1 MTLPAANRRGGKRAG
16 AGRKKKGHQAASGVS
31 GFDLRAALNAAP
43 PDDIETVAQA
53 YAREAIASLVKQ
65 LLQGLS
71 ESARVNAANALL
83 DRGYGKPSVDAGG
96 MQMSLFGAGVSV
108 AAASDI
114 RDEARRYANL
124 AIEVLR
130 KIATGGESESARV
143 SAARSLLDRGVGTVA
158 QAKVIDGAVA
168 KPLGKKEEAAVAA
181 KNLACGS
188 FATRPAPRSM
198 N

>member
-1 MTLPAANRRGGKRAG
+1 MTSVSPSRRGGKRAG
-16 AGRKKKGHQAASGVS
+16 AGRKKSGHQSTSGVS
-31 GFDLRAALNAAP
+31 GFDLKAALSAP
-43 PDDIETVAQA
+43 APEDIESVAQLH
-53 YAREAIASLVKQ
+53 AREAIASLVKQ
-65 LLQGLS
+65 LMHGAS

-114 RDEARRYANL
+114 RDEARKYANL

-130 KIATGGESESARV
+130 KIATSGESESARV

-158 QAKVIDGAVA
+158 QAKVVDGGLG
-168 KPLGKKEEAAVAA
+168 KPLGKKEEASLAA
-181 KNLACGS
+181 RNAGAGRY
-188 FATRPAPRSM
+188 ATPAPPPTV